1 MTAWETRLQVVR
13 ELEKEPLRN
22 IVLLKQL
29 AAFPGSTSVYRV
41 TDSAGAASLVLLD
54 VAASPYDRQ
63 TYPVATCT
71 AVISSDHPSLT
82 TRLLDVVPKDV
93 GVVFKLATDTD
104 RDAVAAR
111 FTVEPAAC
119 FLSYTSKLRFGRD
132 ARVRVTREV
141 DDAVLRMFEDQGHA
155 RTWLGPLLASGCAF
169 ACVADVNGQPGSVC
183 FAFESYRRVW
193 EVGGVFTPLP
203 LRGRGLAAMVVRTAL
218 AVLGERGLTPRYQV
232 SADNAASIA
241 LAEGVGLERFL
252 TLTHHLRRPTG
263 LDTGRGAGR
272 ALAPRA

>member
-1 MTAWETRLQVVR
+1 MIAREARLELVR
-13 ELEKEPLRN
+13 ELESEPLRN

-29 AAFPGSTSVYRV
+29 AALPSSTSVHRV
-41 TDSAGAASLVLLD
+41 TDSVGAASLVLLD
-54 VAASPYDRQ
+54 IAASAYDRQ
-63 TYPVATCT
+63 TYPVAACT

-82 TRLLDVVPKDV
+82 ARLLDLVPRDV
-93 GVVFKLATDTD
+93 GVVFKLATDAD
-104 RDAVAAR
+104 RDAVVAR

-119 FLSYTSKLRFGRD
+119 FLSYTSRLRFGRD
-132 ARVRVTREV
+132 ACVRLTREV
-141 DDAVLRMFEDQGHA
+141 DEAVLRMFEDQGHC

-169 ACVADVNGQPGSVC
+169 ACVTDVNGQAGSVC
-183 FAFESYRRVW
+183 FAFENYRRVW
-193 EVGGVFTPLP
+193 EVGGVFTPLH

-232 SADNAASIA
+232 SANNAASIA

-263 LDTGRGAGR
+263 LDAGRGAGR
-272 ALAPRA
+272 ALVPRA